1 MKTKSLLSMLVAV
14 LLCLSSF
21 AVFAED
27 SGQEVAISV
36 GGMFEETTAEETV
49 VPSENVADDPTEEII
64 VPSEE
69 ATDDPSEE
77 LATMPEDEDD
87 GMFLID

>member
-1 MKTKSLLSMLVAV
+1 MKTKRLLSMLVAV

-36 GGMFEETTAEETV
+36 GGMFEETTAQETV
-49 VPSENVADDPTEEII
+49 VPSENVA
-64 VPSEE
+64 
-69 ATDDPSEE
+69 DDPSEE
-77 LATMPEDEDD
+77 LATMPEDEDG